1 MRKRISIYVLAAIC
15 SLGSFVA
22 EAVGTATVVR
32 AHPRLTR
39 GLEKESLI
47 GIRFDDNFGGAPST
61 ITVAL
66 EFNHCTSEDLSELAM
81 WRQPFDPLPYAFYE
95 AKAKKIADAV
105 TVEKSAALLRVSFTA
120 TEHIYPHVG
129 TRADS
134 DYLWITAKVN
144 PNISTAAEIKV
155 SIENDRIVL
164 GTSEYIVKNGTAQSP
179 HRAFPHYYQIGAY
192 FRSDRVSATSCAPL
206 GDATSERVKNLT
218 DLILINNMYLGHRTD
233 GSLYATWPAGE
244 SEKVAY
250 IKSLRDTYHPDAMV
264 RLGFTKGA
272 SMNDIADDAKR
283 AQLVESIVSIM
294 KTTGVDG
301 LDVDWEYPESASE
314 WISYGKL
321 LRDLSPIFF
330 EEGWVLSICTNLGYL
345 MPNEAQYGVFH
356 VPDYIDSMAYGGK
369 PMNASPGVMKTG
381 IAVCTNRGVPNRR
394 IVVGQAMY
402 AYENGN
408 PGWSGVV
415 NWIKKQY
422 GDDKIR
428 WWDAD
433 YVLRDGTTKETYEG
447 PSSYHAKCNWC
458 RANDYGGVMSWGY
471 YTDVAWNGDDLM
483 SLARHQAKSCWP
495 ITSKTWPTPEQDQEG
510 WYLLKTESDWFWL
523 RDNSKVKAK
532 FAADITL
539 EHDPLPIESWQGTL
553 DGNGHKL
560 IIPRDTWLCYDDN
573 PALIRTL
580 NGTVKNLTIDLYGR
594 VVSRA
599 SRWNDTACTTGENTL
614 TTPLND
620 HCAAVLAA
628 RARWGASVDNVTV
641 VVHAGAEVQGP
652 VRTSAL
658 IADVFVSLGNKALI
672 TNSKAIIEGTVHSL
686 ARNTA
691 ESDIAVTE
699 KLVGSLIAS
708 ASVGTG
714 STVTIDNCAAYSESG
729 MANIG
734 EKANAIVATITSG
747 VDVRD
752 AYLFNCD
759 LDKLAEKN
767 AAFKF
772 TSEDL
777 AALMRGETLTT
788 INGVEFNGKL
798 TILGASALDGEWSE
812 NLEGA
817 KFFKAVL
824 TLE

>member
-1 MRKRISIYVLAAIC
+1 MKRILLIASLFFNAA
-15 SLGSFVA
+15 LFA
-22 EAVGTATVVR
+22 AGTATVVR
-32 AHPRLTR
+32 AHPYLTR

-47 GIRFDDNFGGAPST
+47 GIRFDDNYGGAPST
-61 ITVAL
+61 INVKFELT
-66 EFNHCTSEDLSELAM
+66 NCTSEDLNELAM

-105 TVEKSAALLRVSFTA
+105 TVEQTANLLRVSFTA
-120 TEHIYPHVG
+120 TAHIYPHVG

-144 PNISTAAEIKV
+144 PNISTEAEIKV
-155 SIENDRIVL
+155 SIENDRITL
-164 GTSEYIVKNGTAQSP
+164 GTSEYSVKNGTAQSP
-179 HRAFPHYYQIGAY
+179 HRVFPHYYQIGAY

-206 GDATSERVKNLT
+206 GDETAERVKNLT
-218 DLILINNMYLGHRTD
+218 DLILINNMYLGHRAD
-233 GSLYATWPAGE
+233 GSLYATWPEGE
-244 SEKVAY
+244 SGKVAY
-250 IKSLRDTYHPDAMV
+250 LKSLRDTYHPDAMV

-272 SMNDIADDAKR
+272 SMSDIADDAKR
-283 AQLVESIVSIM
+283 SQLVESIVSIM

-314 WISYGKL
+314 WIAYGKL

-330 EEGWVLSICTNLGYL
+330 EQGWVLSICTNLGYL

-381 IAVCTNRGVPNRR
+381 IAVCTNRGVPKRR

-433 YVLRDGTTKETYEG
+433 YVLKDGTTKETYEG
-447 PSSYHAKCNWC
+447 PSSYQAKCNWC

-495 ITSKTWPTPEQDQEG
+495 IASKMWPTPEQDTEG
-510 WYLLKTESDWFWL
+510 WYLLETESDWFWL

-560 IIPRDTWLCYDDN
+560 IIPRDTWLCYEDN

-614 TTPLND
+614 TTPFND
-620 HCAAVLAA
+620 HFAAVLAGK
-628 RARWGASVDNVTV
+628 ARWGANVDNVTV

-652 VRTSAL
+652 VRTAAL
-658 IADVFVSLGNKALI
+658 IADVFVSQGNKALI
-672 TNSKAIIEGTVHSL
+672 TNSKAIIEGAVHSL

-691 ESDIAVTE
+691 ESDIAVTGQ
-699 KLVGSLIAS
+699 LVGSLIAS

-714 STVTIDNCAAYSESG
+714 STVTIDNCAVYSESG
-729 MANIG
+729 LANIG
-734 EKANAIVATITSG
+734 EKAAAITASITGG

-752 AYLFNCD
+752 AYLLNCD
-759 LDKLAEKN
+759 YDKLAEQK

-772 TSEDL
+772 TAEDL
-777 AALMRGETLTT
+777 AALMRGEKLKT
-788 INGVEFNGKL
+788 INNIDLNGKVK
-798 TILGASALDGEWSE
+798 ILGAADLNGQWIE
-812 NLEGA
+812 NNPDA
-817 KFFKAVL
+817 NFFKAEL
-824 TLE
+824 SL